1 MAAAAYVRDSIE
13 TSAIFGDVIARAAGY
28 SPERVADTAIEL
40 LAVHPTDAVLELGCG
55 SGRLLSKVA
64 ARVQRGF
71 AAGIDP
77 SPLMVR
83 HARFRNRRF
92 IDRGVVDVA
101 AGASD
106 DLSRFG
112 DTRFDAVYGLHV
124 VYFWSSPAR
133 DLAEIRRVLR
143 PGGRLVLG
151 FCPSEQADP
160 MLGGDRAR
168 CAAASVETWL
178 HEAGFGAIEGRCH
191 WDAGRPLAWLRA
203 SC

>member
-1 MAAAAYVRDSIE
+1 MAAAAYDDRVSIE
-13 TSAIFGDVIARAAGY
+13 TSAIFGDVIARAASY
-28 SPERVADTAIEL
+28 SPERVAGTAVDL
-40 LAVHPTDAVLELGCG
+40 LALHPTDAVLELGCG
-55 SGRLLSKVA
+55 SGRLLSVVA

-92 IDRGVVDVA
+92 IERGVLDLA
-101 AGASD
+101 TGASD

-112 DTRFDAVYGLHV
+112 DARFDAVYGLHV

-151 FCPSEQADP
+151 FCPCEQPDP
-160 MLGGDRAR
+160 KDRAR
-168 CAAASVETWL
+168 CSTVRVEEWL
-178 HEAGFGAIEGRCH
+178 HAAGFEAIEGRCQA
-191 WDAGRPLAWLRA
+191 DAGRPLAWLRA
-203 SC
+203 TG

>member
-1 MAAAAYVRDSIE
+1 MAAAAYSRNSIE
-13 TSAIFGDVIARAAGY
+13 TSAIFGDVIARAASY
-28 SPERVADTAIEL
+28 SPERVAGAAIEL
-40 LAVHPTDAVLELGCG
+40 LGLHPTDAVLELGCG
-55 SGRLLSKVA
+55 SGRLLSQVA

-92 IDRGVVDVA
+92 VERGLLDVA
-101 AGASD
+101 AGASS

-112 DTRFDAVYGLHV
+112 DARFDAVFGLHV
-124 VYFWSSPAR
+124 VYFWSAPAR

-151 FCPSEQADP
+151 FCPTEHAEA

-168 CAAASVETWL
+168 SSAAQVESWL
-178 HEAGFGAIEGRCH
+178 ADAGFDAIEGRCH

-203 SC
+203 TR